1 MMVLMRSDF
10 GTDMLLA
17 KTGLRFHRSR
27 NPLKWKHM
35 LWRFQPTWK
44 PFYLWQFLGS
54 VMLFE
59 LLGRAGLGG
68 GGDDVSPGKL

>member
-1 MMVLMRSDF
+1 
-10 GTDMLLA
+10 
-17 KTGLRFHRSR
+17 
-27 NPLKWKHM
+27 M
-35 LWRFQPTWK
+35 LWRFQPAWK

-68 GGDDVSPGKL
+68 GGDDVSPRKF